1 MLWRGLNSGPPDDS
15 AEGQTLGKAY
25 RMAIKVYIVED
36 HPELREVLGMLIEY
50 EPALELCGSAATGE
64 EALVQLVE
72 AEAHV
77 VLVDMFLPQMNGA
90 DLIMELQTQW
100 PDLRCVVLSGHAD
113 ISYVERALAAGAR
126 GYILKGNPDEVL
138 EAIQHV
144 MAGGIYLSPLL
155 RRG

>member
-1 MLWRGLNSGPPDDS
+1 
-15 AEGQTLGKAY
+15 
-25 RMAIKVYIVED
+25 MAIKVYIVED
-36 HPELREVLGMLIEY
+36 HPELREALGMLVEY

-64 EALVQLVE
+64 EALAQL
-72 AEAHV
+72 ADTGAQV

-100 PDLRCVVLSGHAD
+100 PDLRCVVLSGHTD
-113 ISYVERALAAGAR
+113 TSYVERALAAGAR

-155 RRG
+155 RHG